1 MEGGYME
8 AQTRSER
15 WGNGIINLILG
26 IWLITSPFIFS
37 YTSGA
42 VINSVVLGILV
53 SALAVVHLSMPN
65 QMWVSW
71 LIGISGLW
79 LVLAPFILGFT
90 ESAVLWNELSV
101 GIVVT
106 ILGFLSSVIT
116 IPIQTPHH
124 HAM

>member
-1 MEGGYME
+1 MET
-8 AQTRSER
+8 QTKSER

-26 IWLITSPFIFS
+26 MWLIVSPFIFS

-42 VINSVVLGILV
+42 VMNSVLLGILV
-53 SALAVVHLSMPN
+53 IALAIVHLSMAD

-71 LIGISGLW
+71 SIGIAGLW
-79 LVLAPFILGFT
+79 LILAPFILGFT
-90 ESAVLWNELSV
+90 EPAVLWNEIIV
-101 GIVVT
+101 GIAIA

-116 IPIQTPHH
+116 VPVQTPHH